1 MRMLIPLTLLALSGC
16 ATVATPQRCEQA
28 ARLATT
34 AEQIAAVLV
43 NNGYALDRAQSIAR
57 AIMVGQVAIAAA
69 CAQTA

>member
-1 MRMLIPLTLLALSGC
+1 MRFLLPLALLSLTSC
-16 ATVATPQRCEQA
+16 ATVVTPQRCEQA

-43 NNGYALDRAQSIAR
+43 NNGYAQDRAAQIAQ

-69 CAQTA
+69 CAQQA